1 MEVAGELLLPAP
13 TWEVSTQ
20 GMVEVGREKG
30 VANLGS
36 RCPRVGKKRKEKKRK
51 EYNEGVDCGVLR
63 GSISGS
69 MGRDVICWL
78 QVLRCLRLRLT
89 AALRVARSLE
99 EEHLEASEFGM
110 MVG

>member
-1 MEVAGELLLPAP
+1 MPKGGE
-13 TWEVSTQ
+13 
-20 GMVEVGREKG
+20 
-30 VANLGS
+30 
-36 RCPRVGKKRKEKKRK
+36 EKKRK
-51 EYNEGVDCGVLR
+51 EYDEGVDCGVLR
-63 GSISGS
+63 GSISVS
-69 MGRDVICWL
+69 MCRAVIGWR